1 MARGTI
7 IVRADDENDRLS
19 VNTHILNEKKISNMS
34 LAEKHDYMKNEL
46 LNGIGKN
53 TFEVSYTGRVPFSG
67 LDKYILNF
75 EPIIDMSL
83 SGGISIEIF
92 SLGDCF
98 CINVMQRN
106 VIDKY
111 FCRFVELF
119 TEYNI
124 IGMWGSSSAHGSD
137 SRRTILQKIRKNLL
151 IFSDFLV

>member
-19 VNTHILNEKKISNMS
+19 VNTHILNEKKISEMS

-111 FCRFVELF
+111 FCCFVELF

-124 IGMWGSSSAHGSD
+124 KCETLPPVHFEI
-137 SRRTILQKIRKNLL
+137 N
-151 IFSDFLV
+151 DFVLPQ